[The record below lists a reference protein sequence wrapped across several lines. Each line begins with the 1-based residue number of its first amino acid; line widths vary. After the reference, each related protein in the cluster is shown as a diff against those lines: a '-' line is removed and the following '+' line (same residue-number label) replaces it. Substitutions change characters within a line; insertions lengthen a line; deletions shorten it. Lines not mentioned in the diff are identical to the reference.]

1 MTTRATAALLLA
13 VLLGGLAG
21 RADAW
26 VCTLPDSLTVDGD
39 RLTLGRLSTSPVP
52 PGVAGLNLLAGGQ
65 PNTTVNLDRKTVLRK
80 LVSGGLAA
88 GVQFRG
94 APATTVIFAG
104 ATVAANDL
112 VRAMQ
117 EALAPLLPAA
127 EPGAPATWFEV
138 EYGRGGVGAVGAWRL
153 VPLDNAVLA
162 PGRQQV
168 RFRFE
173 DDLHTEIIPVTVI
186 VHRYGELAT
195 PLRAI
200 GHDQEL
206 SADMFAWEWA
216 DLATGTKGRVVG
228 RRVLEG
234 TCAARTL
241 TPDTQLLE
249 QDIRSIPV
257 VRAGDP
263 VELAVRRGG
272 VAVSVRAFARQ
283 DGTLGQTIPVRN
295 ELTGDLVNARVVG
308 PGSVEWRR

>member
-1 MTTRATAALLLA
+1 MAVRMAATVFLLVLLA
-13 VLLGGLAG
+13 GLAG
-21 RADAW
+21 PAGAW

-39 RLTLGRLSTSPVP
+39 RLNLGQLSTSPVP
-52 PGVAGLNLLAGGQ
+52 AGTAGLNLLAGGQ
-65 PNTTVNLDRKTVLRK
+65 PNTTVTLDRKTVLRK
-80 LVSGGLAA
+80 LVTGGLAA

-94 APATTVIFAG
+94 ATATTVVFAG
-104 ATVAANDL
+104 TTVEANAL
-112 VRAMQ
+112 MGVMQ
-117 EALAPLLPAA
+117 EALAPLLPTAD
-127 EPGAPATWFEV
+127 PGAPATWFEV
-138 EYGRGGVGAVGAWRL
+138 EYGKGGVGAVGSWRL
-153 VPLDNAVLA
+153 FPLENAVLS

-173 DDLHTEIIPVTVI
+173 DDIHSEIIPVTVI

-195 PLRAI
+195 PLHRI
-200 GHDQEL
+200 DHDQEL
-206 SADMFAWEWA
+206 GADMFVWEWA
-216 DLATGTKGRVVG
+216 DLAEGTKGRVVG

-249 QDIRSIPV
+249 QDIRSTPV
-257 VRAGDP
+257 VRVGDP

-295 ELTGDLVNARVVG
+295 ELTGELLNARVVG

>member
-1 MTTRATAALLLA
+1 MTTRTTAALLLT
-13 VLLGGLAG
+13 VLLACLAG

-39 RLTLGRLSTSPVP
+39 RLTLGQLSSSPVP
-52 PGVAGLNLLAGGQ
+52 SGAAGLNLLAGGQ
-65 PNTTVNLDRKTVLRK
+65 PNTTVTLDRKTVLRK
-80 LVSGGLAA
+80 LVTGGLAA
-88 GVQFRG
+88 GVKFRG
-94 APATTVIFAG
+94 APATLVAFAG
-104 ATVAANDL
+104 AKVEANAL

-117 EALAPLLPAA
+117 EALAPLLPSA

-138 EYGRGGVGAVGAWRL
+138 EYGRGGVGAVGPWRL
-153 VPLDNAVLA
+153 VPLENAVLA

-173 DDLHTEIIPVTVI
+173 DDLHSEIIPVSVT

-195 PLRAI
+195 PVRRI
-200 GHDQEL
+200 EHDQEL
-206 SADMFAWEWA
+206 AAEMFTWAWA
-216 DLATGTKGRVVG
+216 DLAEGTRGRVVG
-228 RRVLEG
+228 RRALEG

-241 TPDTQLLE
+241 TPETQLLE

-257 VRAGDP
+257 VRTGDP

-295 ELTGDLVNARVVG
+295 ELTGELVNARVVG